1 MFIYATIPAA
11 AESTTSSTFMYTTNG
26 TANTVTDHLRFL
38 TVSPRACAIQACYVT
53 GRGAG
58 LTAISGISFRFMRFA
73 TASTTGTAASIRPRD
88 PGSQAA
94 ITTAFSGAVT
104 IGATPTLQLAFG
116 CGAAGPGGWVAPN
129 PDSVIYLATAGGANG
144 NVDLLSGSGTVS
156 LNFDATVEHAE

>member
-1 MFIYATIPAA
+1 MFVYATNPAA
-11 AESTTSSTFMYTTNG
+11 AESLTASGAMYTTNG

-58 LTAISGISFRFMRFA
+58 LTAISGISFRFMRMG
-73 TASTTGTAASIRPRD
+73 TASTVGTAASLRPRD
-88 PGSQAA
+88 PGAQAA
-94 ITTAFSGAVT
+94 VTTAFTLPT
-104 IGATPTLQLAFG
+104 IGITPTLQLAFG

-144 NVDLLSGSGTVS
+144 NVDLLSGSGTIS
-156 LNFDATVEHAE
+156 LGFDATVEHSE